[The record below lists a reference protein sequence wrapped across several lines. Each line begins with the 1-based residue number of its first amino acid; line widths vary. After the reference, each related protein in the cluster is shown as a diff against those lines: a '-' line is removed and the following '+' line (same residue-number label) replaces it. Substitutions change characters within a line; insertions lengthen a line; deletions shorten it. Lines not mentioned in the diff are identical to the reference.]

1 VSIVAES
8 AEKGREIDV
17 ERVKRAQERAEKR
30 IAAGKTAE
38 IDWARAE
45 AAMRRSLV
53 RMKVAGR

>member
-1 VSIVAES
+1 M
-8 AEKGREIDV
+8 
-17 ERVKRAQERAEKR
+17 KRLSRLMLLGSLAAY
-30 IAAGKTAE
+30 AAGGGKLAKTEE